1 MAKNRL
7 KKICELFVSKRHP
20 GVEIREFQVV
30 ETHQYNEILN
40 KWEKDGNNAI
50 FMIVQLSGPMK
61 NLEIVEKGLEM
72 ITGCEVSI
80 ST

>member
-1 MAKNRL
+1 MAKDRL

-20 GVEIREFQVV
+20 DVIIREFQAL
-30 ETHQYNEILN
+30 ETHEYNEILQ
-40 KWEKDGNNAI
+40 KWEKDGNNSI
-50 FMIVQLSGPMK
+50 FMIVELSGPMK